1 MTALSQP
8 TRPLPLP
15 HILAGLGLTLGGVH
29 LISIAVQFPHYAIA
43 SASDLILLMAE
54 ILVTTVATAF
64 ATSETRKRARLEG
77 GAWQC
82 LTLAT
87 ATLLLGTIAT
97 VVMLGAGISL
107 TPPTFVDG
115 LLILSRML
123 LVAALALFMS
133 RTSTRG
139 FWLRTAL
146 ELGVIAVGMILLY
159 TELVIEP
166 LVEASAS
173 LPTGAL
179 FGAIYPAFD
188 LLIIWLA
195 FVLLSRYNKPPLP
208 LALLITA
215 SILFGCAD
223 ALFNLP
229 FIKVTLQ
236 ASVTSALSS
245 LLFSAST
252 LTLTLAAAAQIRQ
265 PFLLRLDAA
274 RASIGVENT
283 SVFARAWPYLQMIVP
298 HLWIGVAYFMLLGE
312 GSEAPSKFDLVQGS
326 IVRIG
331 AGMIV
336 AMVTLRQLLILRDKE
351 KIAAQLQR
359 VLQSSEML
367 AAPAQGDAGQMVLHQ
382 LRKLLLFDQAA
393 MILFQDDKAPAGLRL
408 TGDETH
414 TETFAAR
421 DHAIWLDR
429 LARQRLRINIAH
441 ASDDQARSD
450 EDRLQNVLFPA
461 RGRRVRSWA
470 AVSLMAQ
477 DRPVGL
483 LAVADQATERYG
495 PDHIELLV
503 AFARQAVATL
513 ESARLLHQER
523 NSAVIAERSRLARD
537 LHDSVSQAVFGALLG
552 IKTARE
558 TQENDRAKSRMAL
571 DYAESLADAA
581 LVEMR
586 ALIYEL
592 RPETLQEEGLVG
604 ALERQVAAL
613 CKRHNIEAQ
622 LNASAGEPALPFEA
636 KEALYRIALEAVQNT
651 VRHGRARKVI
661 VTISRD
667 RSGHTLQVQ
676 DDGRGFDP
684 SQRVEGHFGMSTMRE
699 RAQQLGASLQVESI
713 RETAP
718 QGGADDA
725 TRAHGTTITVHVP
738 A

>member
-1 MTALSQP
+1 MTALSQS

-15 HILAGLGLTLGGVH
+15 HILAGLGLLLGGAH
-29 LISIAVQFPHYAIA
+29 LVSIAIQFPNYAIA
-43 SASDLILLMAE
+43 SVSDLLLLMAE
-54 ILVTTVATAF
+54 ILLTTIACAF
-64 ATSETRKRARLEG
+64 ATAETRKRARLEG
-77 GAWQC
+77 GAWLC
-82 LTLAT
+82 LTLAI

-97 VVMLGAGISL
+97 IVMLGAGMSL
-107 TPPTFVDG
+107 TPPTLIDA
-115 LLILSRML
+115 LLIISRVL

-139 FWLRTAL
+139 FWLRIAL

-159 TELVIEP
+159 SELVIEP
-166 LVEASAS
+166 LVDASVS
-173 LPTGAL
+173 LTSGTL

-188 LLIIWLA
+188 LLIVWLA
-195 FVLLSRYNKPPLP
+195 FVLLSRYNRPPLP
-208 LALLITA
+208 LALLIAA
-215 SILFGCAD
+215 SILFGFAD

-229 FIKVTLQ
+229 FIKVTMQ
-236 ASVTSALSS
+236 ASGASALSS
-245 LLFSAST
+245 FLFSAST
-252 LTLTLAAAAQIRQ
+252 LALTLAAAAQIRQ
-265 PFLLRLDAA
+265 PFLLRLDVA
-274 RASIGVENT
+274 RASTGVENT
-283 SVFARAWPYLQMIVP
+283 SGFARAWPYLRIIVP
-298 HLWIGVAYFMLLGE
+298 QVWFGVAYFMLVGAQ
-312 GSEAPSKFDLVQGS
+312 SATPSRFDLIQGN
-326 IVRIG
+326 IVRLG
-331 AGMIV
+331 AAMIV
-336 AMVTLRQLLILRDKE
+336 AMVMLRQLLSLRDME
-351 KIAAQLQR
+351 KTASQLQR

-367 AAPAQGDAGQMVLHQ
+367 AAPAQGDSGLIVLHQ
-382 LRKLLLFDQAA
+382 LRKLLSFDQAA
-393 MILFQDDKAPAGLRL
+393 LILFQEGKAPAGLRL
-408 TGDETH
+408 TSSETQP
-414 TETFAAR
+414 ETFGAR

-429 LARQRLRINIAH
+429 LTRQRLRINISH

-470 AVSLMAQ
+470 AVSLMSQ
-477 DRPVGL
+477 NRPVGL

-495 PDHIELLV
+495 ADHIELLV

-592 RPETLQEEGLVG
+592 RPETLKEEGLIG

-622 LNASAGEPALPFEA
+622 LDAPAGEPALPFET

-661 VTISRD
+661 VTVSHDI
-667 RSGHTLQVQ
+667 SGHTLKVQ

-684 SQRVEGHFGMSTMRE
+684 TARVEGHFGMSTMRE
-699 RAQQLGASLQVESI
+699 RAQQLGANLRIDSI
-713 RETAP
+713 REAP
-718 QGGADDA
+718 SDAEAGAA
-725 TRAHGTTITVHVP
+725 ARAHGTSITVHVP